1 MHRNNLIWVA
11 IFGVIALMFL
21 RLPQMAAKQDA
32 VLNTYSALVEVDA
45 LAKQRFVEPI
55 EGDRLVDGAIRGMLL
70 QLDPY
75 SGYIA
80 PGELPAFERRA
91 AGDYIG
97 VGIEVGVQDGK
108 LTVIAPIE
116 GSPAGKAGVLP
127 GDVIV
132 SINGQDTEGLSVFD
146 VEELLGRSPDSTV
159 RLRVQHEGQGEP
171 VGLTIVPGPV
181 SLLTV
186 RGFRRDTSGRS
197 EYMIDPAYR
206 IGYIR
211 VSHFL
216 HNTLRDFDETLR
228 DLANQRPDGLI
239 VDLRFN
245 PGGLMQQAVAMVDRF
260 VDAGVILSTVTRRK
274 AVQEYRA
281 TQQGTIGDV
290 KLAVLINSASA
301 SAAEIVAGSLQAY
314 DRALIVG
321 ERSFGKGSVQH
332 LIYLTESKG
341 AVKLTTAYYRLPD
354 GRIIH
359 RTKKNAH
366 TNSWGV
372 IPDIEVTLVDD
383 EVRAIQESRR
393 ALDYAFAETAST
405 PDSLESDST
414 SHQPGQSST
423 LEIRRD
429 RQLREALSQLRRQI
443 SDRPIDG

>member
-1 MHRNNLIWVA
+1 
-11 IFGVIALMFL
+11 
-21 RLPQMAAKQDA
+21 
-32 VLNTYSALVEVDA
+32 
-45 LAKQRFVEPI
+45 
-55 EGDRLVDGAIRGMLL
+55 
-70 QLDPY
+70 
-75 SGYIA
+75 
-80 PGELPAFERRA
+80 
-91 AGDYIG
+91 
-97 VGIEVGVQDGK
+97 
-108 LTVIAPIE
+108 
-116 GSPAGKAGVLP
+116 
-127 GDVIV
+127 
-132 SINGQDTEGLSVFD
+132 
-146 VEELLGRSPDSTV
+146 
-159 RLRVQHEGQGEP
+159 
-171 VGLTIVPGPV
+171 
-181 SLLTV
+181 
-186 RGFRRDTSGRS
+186 
-197 EYMIDPAYR
+197 MIDPAYR

-216 HNTLRDFDETLR
+216 HNTLRNFDETLR

-239 VDLRFN
+239 IDLRFN

-321 ERSFGKGSVQH
+321 DRSFGKGSVQH

-366 TNSWGV
+366 TDSWGV
-372 IPDIEVTLVDD
+372 IPDIEVTLGDD

-405 PDSLESDST
+405 PDSPESDST

-423 LEIRRD
+423 LEIHRD

-443 SDRPIDG
+443 SDRPTDG